1 MSVAGIGVSAVCEE
15 EVHEL
20 YVQGVD
26 EVDLRAEEVLG
37 VGVRAIFQEQFGSVV
52 MIVLK
57 SVRFRLSIAFICIHF
72 ASPCMKLQKKKKR
85 NTHLI
90 KITLSKQKRTKE
102 KAI

>member
-72 ASPCMKLQKKKKR
+72 ASPCMKLQKKR

-90 KITLSKQKRTKE
+90 KITLSKQKRTK
-102 KAI
+102 